1 MPPTAGGK
9 KPSSGTGAP
18 LDNRLPT
25 CRNYWRFGPSV
36 STPQPQRPPAYL
48 LKPHLIANSTA
59 SEFEGSNPNSKYQ
72 KLRHGPA
79 AAQFSPMNEEIL
91 MMNYQYRVRLPFDP
105 SPFRGVTR
113 FAFWILF
120 LSILVLLVV
129 LITALLRVED
139 FHAHDHEGDHV
150 IQQKLQE
157 GDNHVKSL
165 SDSII
170 FKTLTGH
177 YHS

>member
-1 MPPTAGGK
+1 MPPTAEGK
-9 KPSSGTGAP
+9 KPSGKGAP

-25 CRNYWRFGPSV
+25 CRNYWRFGTHL
-36 STPQPQRPPAYL
+36 STPPPQRPPPYL
-48 LKPHLIANSTA
+48 LKPHLIANSTTT
-59 SEFEGSNPNSKYQ
+59 ECVGNNPNSKYQ

-105 SPFRGVTR
+105 SPFRGITR

-139 FHAHDHEGDHV
+139 FHAHDHEGDHPFH
-150 IQQKLQE
+150 QNLQKGEDKPLR
-157 GDNHVKSL
+157 SL
-165 SDSII
+165 SDSLI
-170 FKTLTGH
+170 FKTLTSR
-177 YHS
+177 YS